1 MVVEPDQ
8 EINFDERNVSL
19 TDQETW
25 DLEQELAAGETAG
38 TERDARFLLYWA
50 TLTSTATTTSY
61 SATLSLASLH
71 CTPTGFS
78 LSLCG

>member
-19 TDQETW
+19 TDQMDS
-25 DLEQELAAGETAG
+25 DLELAEGS
-38 TERDARFLLYWA
+38 ERDPRFLLYWA

-61 SATLSLASLH
+61 STTISLASLH
-71 CTPTGFS
+71 CTPTGFE